1 MEQAVAVFFVLGL
14 LALLAGIA
22 VVVVVA
28 YSRERTLTRRIDSLE
43 ESVRRL
49 AAAMREAR
57 AATTEAPAAAV
68 AAPTPTPTPTPIPTP
83 IPTPTAS
90 RVPERAQTPIA
101 PAPRREERAPPPP
114 RSTPPSSPAKP
125 RVSLERALGV
135 TGAAVLGGVVFAIA
149 GIYLYQYSVQQGLL
163 TPAVRVALGTAVG
176 IACLAVSELLR
187 KRSYRI
193 TADSLAGGAVV
204 VLFAAF
210 WAANRLFHL
219 WPFGV
224 SFALMGAVTALC
236 CTLALRHSSQ
246 VIAVLGLVGGF
257 ATPIALSSGS
267 DRPIGLFG
275 WTLLVNLGF
284 LSVAHRRRWPMMGML
299 ALVGTT
305 IIEALWIFARMG
317 PHTFVLGLA
326 VLAVFALLFVGF
338 VALQPASE
346 RARWHAS
353 QVGALFLPFA
363 FALYFSSQSDVL
375 AGGHFY
381 PTALLAALLCAAACW
396 VARAPSLAFLPLGAS
411 AGSVALAL
419 VWMQSNQLQPA
430 LAWEFVACA
439 VLIALVL
446 HVGRTI
452 GRVQPSATPVEPR
465 GVRVDERE
473 AAALLAA
480 GGFAVALILGVA
492 NDPSLPLW
500 PWAVGFAALAIL
512 SCWQSV
518 VARLPV
524 VPIVSSV
531 LTAIGLHVWTDANR
545 GLPDSMS
552 ALVFIAVLV
561 AFIALYQVTAQ
572 RFTEPKSRS
581 VAWWGAG
588 VAALLA
594 QATAS
599 AALGTPEFDPHW
611 LLGVL
616 LGLAVLATVAANGA
630 RASLLYAIAAVAT
643 LNSLWTNST
652 HETWGQSP
660 ARTSIAPTAMLF
672 VALGTVLFT
681 LWPFVRRSI
690 WESSRSVWRAAAAA
704 SFLAFFPLRE
714 LWKLWFPQATAAPV
728 PALLALVVGL
738 GWWLA
743 RRASTDISATGA
755 ARAVGRVWFAAIALF
770 WLAIVVPLQLDHDWL
785 FVGLVLAGASEVWL
799 WTRYDHAPLKYVGC
813 ALITSASALL
823 VLQRFGG
830 SYVVHEAVLV
840 NWLAWSYLVPAAAA
854 MLASNWLTKLEMP
867 RLRAAQPARNAQS
880 LAWCGSVCG
889 LCAALLFF
897 AWLNLA
903 ILNAFGTRP
912 SFRWLTERMPARDLS
927 MSLAWALYALA
938 LLVLGVN
945 RRIGGLRWISLGMFM
960 LTIAK
965 VFLFDLGNLQGLYR
979 VASLLGLAI
988 ALLLVSLLYQ
998 RFVFRIA
1005 PKDDSRPPA
1014 AGGSDSGAAEPGHAS

>member
-1 MEQAVAVFFVLGL
+1 MEQAVAVFLVLGL
-14 LALLAGIA
+14 LALLLGIA

-28 YSRERTLTRRIDSLE
+28 YSRERTLTRRITSLE

-49 AAAMREAR
+49 AVASRESR
-57 AATTEAPAAAV
+57 ATPTEPAAAPV
-68 AAPTPTPTPTPIPTP
+68 APPTAIPTP
-83 IPTPTAS
+83 IPAAS
-90 RVPERAQTPIA
+90 RIPERAPSLIA
-101 PAPRREERAPPPP
+101 PAARREERAPPPSRP
-114 RSTPPSSPAKP
+114 AAPPPAAKR

-176 IACLAVSELLR
+176 VACLVASELLR
-187 KRSYRI
+187 KRGYRI

-224 SFALMGAVTALC
+224 SFALMGAVAALC

-284 LSVAHRRRWPMMGML
+284 LSVAHKRRWPMMGML

-338 VALQPASE
+338 VALQPAAE

-363 FALYFSSQSDVL
+363 FALYFSSASDVL

-396 VARAPSLAFLPLGAS
+396 VARAPTLTFLPLGAS

-419 VWMQSNQLQPA
+419 VWMQSNRIQTA
-430 LAWEFVACA
+430 LAWEFAACS

-446 HVGRTI
+446 HVGRAI
-452 GRVQPSATPVEPR
+452 GRAEPSATSTEPR
-465 GVRVDERE
+465 GRIGERE
-473 AAALLAA
+473 AAALLSA
-480 GGFAVALILGVA
+480 GGFGVALILGVA
-492 NDPSLPLW
+492 NYPSIPLW
-500 PWAVGFAALAIL
+500 PWAAGFAALAIL
-512 SCWQSV
+512 ACWQSIA
-518 VARLPV
+518 ARLSV

-531 LTAIGLHVWTDANR
+531 LTSIGFHVWADANR
-545 GLPDSMS
+545 GLPDAIS
-552 ALVFIAVLV
+552 APVFVTVLV
-561 AFIALYQVTAQ
+561 AFIALYQVTAL
-572 RFTEPKSRS
+572 RFPERTSRS
-581 VAWWGAG
+581 TAWWGAG

-599 AALGTPEFDPHW
+599 AALGTSEFDPRW
-611 LLGVL
+611 LLAVV
-616 LGLAVLATVAANGA
+616 LGLAVLASVAASGA
-630 RASLLYAIAAVAT
+630 RASLLFAIAAVAT

-652 HETWGQSP
+652 HETWGQGP
-660 ARTSIAPTAMLF
+660 VRTSVAPTAMLF
-672 VALGTVLFT
+672 VMLGTALFT

-690 WESSRSVWRAAAAA
+690 WESSRSVWRVSAAA
-704 SFLAFFPLRE
+704 SLFAFFPLRE
-714 LWKLWFPQATAAPV
+714 LWNLWLPDATEAPV

-738 GWWLA
+738 GWSLS
-743 RRASTDISATGA
+743 RRVSPESGA
-755 ARAVGRVWFAAIALF
+755 AGASHAVGRVWFAAIALF
-770 WLAIVVPLQLDHDWL
+770 WLALVLPLQLDHDWL
-785 FVGLVLAGASEVWL
+785 LVGLVLAGASEVWL
-799 WTRYDHAPLKYVGC
+799 WTRYDHPPLKYVGSL
-813 ALITSASALL
+813 LIAGASSLL
-823 VLQRFGG
+823 VLQRFSG
-830 SYVVHEAVLV
+830 SYPVHDAVLV

-854 MLASNWLTKLEMP
+854 MLASIWLAKLELP
-867 RLRAAQPARNAQS
+867 RIRTAASSRSVQS
-880 LAWCGSVCG
+880 VAWCGSVCG
-889 LCAALLFF
+889 LCAAVLFF
-897 AWLNLA
+897 AWLNLV

-912 SFRWLTERMPARDLS
+912 SFRWLSERMPARDLS

-945 RRIGGLRWISLGMFM
+945 RRIGGLRWISLGMFV

-988 ALLLVSLLYQ
+988 TLLLVSLLYQ
-998 RFVFRIA
+998 RFVFRVSAKDEPRTPA
-1005 PKDDSRPPA
+1005 P
-1014 AGGSDSGAAEPGHAS
+1014 GGSDPGPAEPEHAS

>member
-1 MEQAVAVFFVLGL
+1 M
-14 LALLAGIA
+14 
-22 VVVVVA
+22 
-28 YSRERTLTRRIDSLE
+28 
-43 ESVRRL
+43 
-49 AAAMREAR
+49 
-57 AATTEAPAAAV
+57 AP
-68 AAPTPTPTPTPIPTP
+68 
-83 IPTPTAS
+83 
-90 RVPERAQTPIA
+90 
-101 PAPRREERAPPPP
+101 
-114 RSTPPSSPAKP
+114 SPAKP

-163 TPAVRVALGTAVG
+163 TPAVRVALGTGLGVV
-176 IACLAVSELLR
+176 CLLVSELLR

-210 WAANRLFHL
+210 WSANRLFHL
-219 WPFGV
+219 WPFWL

-275 WTLLVNLGF
+275 WTLFVNLGF
-284 LSVAHRRRWPMMGML
+284 LSVAHKRRWPMMGML

-317 PHTFVLGLA
+317 PHTFVLALA
-326 VLAVFALLFVGF
+326 VLGVFALLFVGF

-381 PTALLAALLCAAACW
+381 PTALLAALLCAAACR

-419 VWMQSNQLQPA
+419 VWMQSNRLQTA

-439 VLIALVL
+439 VLIGLVL
-446 HVGRTI
+446 NVGRTI
-452 GRVQPSATPVEPR
+452 GRAQPSATPVEPR

-492 NDPSLPLW
+492 NDPSISLW
-500 PWAVGFAALAIL
+500 PWAAGFAALAIL
-512 SCWQSV
+512 SCWQSL
-518 VARLPV
+518 VARLPA

-531 LTAIGLHVWTDANR
+531 LTATGLHVWTDANR
-545 GLPDSMS
+545 GLPDSIS
-552 ALVFIAVLV
+552 APVFIAVLV

-572 RFTEPKSRS
+572 RFTDAKSRS
-581 VAWWGAG
+581 VAYWGAG
-588 VAALLA
+588 VAGLLA

-599 AALGTPEFDPHW
+599 AALGTPEFDPRW

-616 LGLAVLATVAANGA
+616 LGFAVLATMAANGA

-660 ARTSIAPTAMLF
+660 ARTAIAPTAMLF

-704 SFLAFFPLRE
+704 SLLAFFPLRE
-714 LWKLWFPQATAAPV
+714 LWELWFPHATAAPV

-743 RRASTDISATGA
+743 RRASTDTGATGATGA
-755 ARAVGRVWFAAIALF
+755 ACAVGRVWFAAIALF
-770 WLAIVVPLQLDHDWL
+770 WLAIVVPLQLDHDWFL
-785 FVGLVLAGASEVWL
+785 VGLVLAGASEVWL

-813 ALITSASALL
+813 ALIAGASALL
-823 VLQRFGG
+823 VLQRFDG
-830 SYVVHEAVLV
+830 SYVVHDAVLV

-854 MLASNWLTKLEMP
+854 MLASNWLAKLEMP
-867 RLRAAQPARNAQS
+867 RLRAAQPARHASS

-889 LCAALLFF
+889 LSAAVLFF

-912 SFRWLTERMPARDLS
+912 SFQWLSERIPARDLS

-945 RRIGGLRWISLGMFM
+945 RRIGGLRWVSLGMFV

-979 VASLLGLAI
+979 VASLFGLAV

-998 RFVFRIA
+998 RFVFRVALEDDTRGPMPDVPGPA
-1005 PKDDSRPPA
+1005 P
-1014 AGGSDSGAAEPGHAS
+1014 AEPERAG